1 MFSFL
6 VLKLVLRE
14 RLKIF
19 LNERV
24 IDYSQLLKYPDK
36 WIYNPKKKLNW
47 RNCILHDFWYS
58 SRNLGRTWHLV
69 SLQRQTCIGL
79 LPKDWT
85 PCDQNPSHTV
95 RTSLETWGGISF
107 GELERLT
114 WQAWH
119 DHLKI
124 PCVLLSQNMQKLS
137 SYWPGRLISLT
148 SFHSP
153 GRHCAGLREKG
164 FAKRFTQMWTQWNT
178 IMIGMAICAPGCS
191 DVRNFMEEPTTFWLE
206 LRPAPLEEIHA

>member
-1 MFSFL
+1 MDLYSKEKIKLKELHSSWFLIFIQKPGKDLAPSFL
-6 VLKLVLRE
+6 AE
-14 RLKIF
+14 T
-19 LNERV
+19 N
-24 IDYSQLLKYPDK
+24 
-36 WIYNPKKKLNW
+36 
-47 RNCILHDFWYS
+47 LH
-58 SRNLGRTWHLV
+58 
-69 SLQRQTCIGL
+69 GL

-85 PCDQNPSHTV
+85 PCDQNPSHAV

-107 GELERLT
+107 SELERLT

-137 SYWPGRLISLT
+137 SYWPGRPVSLT

-164 FAKRFTQMWTQWNT
+164 FAKRFTQMWTRRNT

-191 DVRNFMEEPTTFWLE
+191 DIRNFMEEPTTFWLE